1 MENMIT
7 CFTGRVVQSEHAAT
21 CEAHQKKLEG
31 ERQMSTFEDMKCN
44 VDDPM
49 DWGLFDPAGWG
60 FQYWPEESEP
70 VETLAMDLVG
80 PPLIESQNMSE
91 AQRIR
96 RDRIHAILD
105 DQDSDEKGPPWLW
118 KKKKSDVL
126 SDYVIAPV

>member
-1 MENMIT
+1 
-7 CFTGRVVQSEHAAT
+7 
-21 CEAHQKKLEG
+21 
-31 ERQMSTFEDMKCN
+31 
-44 VDDPM
+44 M

-80 PPLIESQNMSE
+80 PPPIESQNMSE

-96 RDRIHAILD
+96 RDRIREILD

-118 KKKKSDVL
+118 KKKKSDV
-126 SDYVIAPV
+126 